1 MPLQPELHTCSDFND
16 DGREIDEAQ
25 VQTAITN
32 WRNSPKGSGN
42 DNFFKFA
49 LDLRRAGMN
58 KGQIETMLRSEA
70 AFGHSP
76 NERTA
81 QIPQHY

>member
-1 MPLQPELHTCSDFND
+1 
-16 DGREIDEAQ
+16 
-25 VQTAITN
+25 
-32 WRNSPKGSGN
+32 
-42 DNFFKFA
+42 
-49 LDLRRAGMN
+49 MN

-81 QIPQHY
+81 QIPSIIKKSSGELQGIKTANAVAAADRPDRLVKIYQCDHHKR